1 MHYNGIKVHNRKWNS
16 QICFYNKVSLYFAYL
31 KLIVLFSDL
40 YQQMNTD
47 LQNPNHVKRVRQAN
61 LAHLLEVWMATQ
73 NLSMHQ
79 LAVDIDCSYTAVR
92 SWVRKESSPGNNM
105 LLKLS
110 NYYKINKN
118 ELDQYLDGYPI
129 SSAKKLPVQI
139 CPLVAPSDSNLISNG
154 NISDGVSTAKV
165 ISLESVVEYLK
176 DRSSEQVF
184 FFLTTLIEDLSIS
197 SQDKI
202 ELAMKL
208 LQECSKEFAQINE
221 GF

>member
-1 MHYNGIKVHNRKWNS
+1 VKTIGFVIISGFH
-16 QICFYNKVSLYFAYL
+16 FYVAIL
-31 KLIVLFSDL
+31 KPIVLSCDL

-61 LAHLLEVWMATQ
+61 LAHLLEVWMETQ

-110 NYYKINKN
+110 NYYRINKN
-118 ELDQYLDGYPI
+118 EFDQYLDGYPI
-129 SSAKKLPVQI
+129 SSAKKLPIQI
-139 CPLVAPSDSNLISNG
+139 CPLAPQSSPNLIFSEDNPTQPSN
-154 NISDGVSTAKV
+154 AKI
-165 ISLESVVEYLK
+165 ISLESVTEYLK
-176 DRSSEQVF
+176 QRSPEQVI
-184 FFLTTLIEDLSIS
+184 FFLMTLIEDLSIS
-197 SQDKI
+197 PKDKI

-208 LQECSKEFAQINE
+208 LRECSKSLPEFDE
-221 GF
+221 